1 MGPNPLNPEAVL
13 SIHMARDGRL
23 RVRIYDVTGRLV
35 RTLVDDAWRAA
46 GDHDLRFDGRRD
58 DGTSLSSGRYY
69 LRVEA
74 AGVVDA
80 GSVTIMK

>member
-1 MGPNPLNPEAVL
+1 
-13 SIHMARDGRL
+13 
-23 RVRIYDVTGRLV
+23 VRAYDVTGRLV

-46 GDHDLRFDGRRD
+46 GDHEIRFDGRRD
-58 DGTSLSSGRYY
+58 DGMSLSSGRYY

-74 AGVVDA
+74 ADVVDA